1 MSIKLMSW
9 AWETSFPQTEKMVLL
24 CLCDFAN
31 DNGDC
36 WPAVDTIA
44 KKCSVTDRTV
54 QRAIKRLCEWGVL
67 TVGHATGKANQ
78 YHIDATAETVSRGH
92 YIYRVTDPMTGEF
105 YVGARSCECR
115 IEDDPYW
122 GSGSWVRQCLERGVL
137 LAKDVL
143 EVLPS
148 RSALAKAEE
157 GHVATALESPLCR
170 NRRKASAG
178 SLTPDTVSPRHS
190 VTPKMTTK
198 PPTQCHPTPDTV
210 SPKPSKNH
218 QEPSVSN
225 KRARKPAGVSDQVWS
240 DFQEHRKAKRAPLT
254 ASAMSAIE
262 REAAKAGWEIE
273 DALTETMLRG
283 WQGFKAK
290 WVNDNGRNEK
300 PQAGKRNGIA
310 DALDREIG
318 FGEPTGSPDRR
329 TIGGSAPD
337 RPRALAAPRPG

>member
-54 QRAIKRLCEWGVL
+54 QRAIKRLTEWGIL
-67 TVGHATGKANQ
+67 SVGHATGKANQ
-78 YHIDATAETVSRGH
+78 YHIHPRHSV
-92 YIYRVTDPMTGEF
+92 
-105 YVGARSCECR
+105 
-115 IEDDPYW
+115 
-122 GSGSWVRQCLERGVL
+122 
-137 LAKDVL
+137 
-143 EVLPS
+143 
-148 RSALAKAEE
+148 
-157 GHVATALESPLCR
+157 
-170 NRRKASAG
+170 
-178 SLTPDTVSPRHS
+178 TPDTVSP
-190 VTPKMTTK
+190 PKMTTK